1 MTLRRILVGACALL
15 VTFTAAACGSDDAP
29 SEPLPDA
36 STLIQDAAAATRD
49 IESTHFTIEV
59 NGTIPGLAVH
69 SLDGDLTRSGEAQG
83 TGTLEQAGQ
92 LVEVSFVLVDD
103 TLYLKGPTGG
113 YQKIPAALSSSIYDP
128 SAVLDPERG
137 MAKLLTSLRDP
148 RTEGTDELDGVATY
162 KVSGDLAEDV
172 LAGVV
177 PGVNTG
183 AEVTFWLRADD
194 EPLPVR
200 ATAVLND
207 DASVDITLSD
217 VNKPVTVEPP
227 A

>member
-69 SLDGDLTRSGEAQG
+69 SLDGDLTRSGRPRAPA
-83 TGTLEQAGQ
+83 LEQAGQ

-103 TLYLKGPTGG
+103 TLYLKGLTGG

-137 MAKLLTSLRDP
+137 VAKLLTSLRDP

-162 KVSGDLAEDV
+162 MVSGDLAEDV

>member
-1 MTLRRILVGACALL
+1 IRDFHVTGVQTCALPI
-15 VTFTAAACGSDDAP
+15 S
-29 SEPLPDA
+29 
-36 STLIQDAAAATRD
+36 
-49 IESTHFTIEV
+49 
-59 NGTIPGLAVH
+59 
-69 SLDGDLTRSGEAQG
+69 
-83 TGTLEQAGQ
+83 
-92 LVEVSFVLVDD
+92 
-103 TLYLKGPTGG
+103 
-113 YQKIPAALSSSIYDP
+113 
-128 SAVLDPERG
+128 
-137 MAKLLTSLRDP
+137 
-148 RTEGTDELDGVATY
+148 Y

-172 LAGVV
+172 LTGVV

-227 A
+227 EIGRASCRGSERRGVVG